1 VQVNTRVRRLV
12 NRNLLKTE
20 RQSEYLFTLISYPQ
34 FLLEISAM
42 SVDLVSSSFV
52 FASSV
57 W

>member
-1 VQVNTRVRRLV
+1 
-12 NRNLLKTE
+12 LLKTE